1 LKEKHDITN
10 PPPCPICQQLL
21 FSQPTILPLNPRFK
35 RHYLTKHLNHIQKTT
50 AGGIQFYSFS
60 KEPEAQAFITCYQY
74 GPDAATLDWFGPG
87 LYTVFKSKQYGH
99 RRFNDGTMVHWA
111 QTDMSL
117 VPIRRCLEH
126 KQKEL
131 KYNQTDYSDRL
142 ELIEKTIRE
151 ELIEKT
157 IREVDEVKALMETGF
172 RDSSSKA

>member
-1 LKEKHDITN
+1 M
-10 PPPCPICQQLL
+10 
-21 FSQPTILPLNPRFK
+21 
-35 RHYLTKHLNHIQKTT
+35 
-50 AGGIQFYSFS
+50 
-60 KEPEAQAFITCYQY
+60 
-74 GPDAATLDWFGPG
+74 
-87 LYTVFKSKQYGH
+87 FKSKQYGH

-151 ELIEKT
+151 
-157 IREVDEVKALMETGF
+157 VDEVKALMETGF